1 MYPRLIFTALF
12 FITLFINVSANP
24 VDGSPPGWLRSA
36 ASGSVPSYDK
46 NVKAVVLHNEQQVT
60 LEGNGNLL
68 VTTENYAVKILT
80 REGRQE
86 AVAEAVYLV
95 SSGKVR
101 EMNAWLIRPDGTTKE
116 YDKKFII
123 DQISDP
129 DDVYNEGR
137 EKIIDASNDADVG
150 YVFGYT
156 IVSEDRPLFFQDTR
170 FFQYDLPTLVS
181 RYTLNLPANWKAS
194 SVTFNYPDV
203 KPQVNGSSYT
213 WELRNLAPIADEP
226 MSPSFVNLA
235 PRLAVDFSPNDASQA
250 TGRVFPKWADVSRW
264 ETAMYD
270 PQVIVDD
277 AVAAKAQELTVNAK
291 TELEKIRAIGTY
303 VQNIQYISID
313 IGVGYGN
320 GIRPRPSNL
329 VLARGYGDCK
339 DKANLMRAMLRSLKI
354 EAYPIAIYSG
364 DADYVREEW
373 VSPGQFNHCII
384 AIKVGD
390 ATQTAT
396 VINHARLG
404 RLLIFDATD
413 PFTPVGDLPGE
424 EQGSLAMIIAGD
436 DGGLV
441 RMPVTPSGFNAW
453 KRNVEVNLTGDGA
466 ISGVIRDKA
475 TGQSSSEV
483 RALFRSLSSS
493 DVNKVIESWLT
504 RGATAARL
512 VKLTSKDRIA
522 DSSFD
527 LDVEFSAPAYGQL
540 MQNRLLVFKPAIVS
554 RSNSIYLT
562 ELIRKNPVSL
572 SADSFDE
579 TTVFTLPP
587 GFIVDEMPAPV
598 SLETAFGKYSTTY
611 AVNENK
617 LTFTRSL
624 TMNRST
630 LSVDKYNS
638 IRDFFSKIL
647 AAEQT
652 PVVLLR
658 KELHP

>member
-1 MYPRLIFTALF
+1 
-12 FITLFINVSANP
+12 
-24 VDGSPPGWLRSA
+24 
-36 ASGSVPSYDK
+36 
-46 NVKAVVLHNEQQVT
+46 
-60 LEGNGNLL
+60 
-68 VTTENYAVKILT
+68 
-80 REGRQE
+80 
-86 AVAEAVYLV
+86 
-95 SSGKVR
+95 
-101 EMNAWLIRPDGTTKE
+101 MNAWVIRSDGSIKE
-116 YDKKFII
+116 YDKKSII
-123 DQISDP
+123 DRINDP
-129 DDVYNEGR
+129 DDVYDEGR
-137 EKIIDASNDADVG
+137 IKIIDASDDVDIG
-150 YVFGYT
+150 FVFGYT
-156 IVSEDRPLFFQDTR
+156 VVSEDRPLFYQHRYLFQD
-170 FFQYDLPTLVS
+170 DLPTLFS
-181 RYTLNLPANWKAS
+181 RFSLNLPANWKAS
-194 SVTFNYPDV
+194 SITYNYPEV
-203 KPQVNGSSYT
+203 KPQVSGSSYT
-213 WELRNLAPIADEP
+213 WELRNLPPIADEP
-226 MSPSFVNLA
+226 MSPSFINMA

-291 TELEKIRAIGTY
+291 TEIEKIRAIGTF
-303 VQNIQYISID
+303 VQNLQYISID

-339 DKANLMRAMLRSLKI
+339 DKANLMRAMLRALKI

-384 AIKVGD
+384 AIKVG
-390 ATQTAT
+390 AGTNAAT
-396 VINHARLG
+396 VIDHPKLG

-413 PFTPVGDLPGE
+413 PFTPVGDLPGD

-436 DGGLV
+436 DGGLIK
-441 RMPVTPSGFNAW
+441 MPVTPSGFNAW
-453 KRNVEVNLTGDGA
+453 KRNVEVSLTGDGA
-466 ISGVIRDKA
+466 ISGTIRDKA
-475 TGQSSSEV
+475 TGQSSTQV
-483 RALFRSLSSS
+483 RALFRMLSVS
-493 DVNKVIESWLT
+493 DVNKVIEGWLT

-512 VKLTSKDRIA
+512 VKLTPTDRIA
-522 DSSFD
+522 DSSFN

-540 MQNRLLVFKPAIVS
+540 MQNRLLVFKPAIMS
-554 RSNSIYLT
+554 RANSIYLT

-572 SADSFDE
+572 DADSFDE

-587 GFIVDEMPAPV
+587 GFVVDEMPDPV
-598 SLETAFGKYSTTY
+598 SLETSFGKYSTTY
-611 AVNENK
+611 AVKENK

-630 LSVDKYNS
+630 LSVDKYSS

-647 AAEQT
+647 AAEQS

-658 KELHP
+658 KDLHQ

>member
-1 MYPRLIFTALF
+1 MYPRLIFTILF

-24 VDGSPPGWLRSA
+24 GDSAPPGWLRSA
-36 ASGSVPSYDK
+36 ASVTVPSYDK
-46 NVKAVVLHNEQQVT
+46 NVKAVVLYNEAQVT
-60 LEGNGNLL
+60 FENGNL
-68 VTTENYAVKILT
+68 VTTENRAVKILT
-80 REGRQE
+80 REGKRE
-86 AVAEAVYLV
+86 AVALAYYLV

-101 EMNAWLIRPDGTTKE
+101 EMNAWIIRTDGSTKE
-116 YDKKFII
+116 YDKKSII
-123 DQISDP
+123 DSIGDT

-137 EKIIDASNDADVG
+137 IKIIDASEDVDINF
-150 YVFGYT
+150 VFGYT
-156 IVSEDRPLFFQDTR
+156 VVSEDRPLFYDGEFLFQD
-170 FFQYDLPTLVS
+170 DLPTLTS
-181 RYTLNLPANWKAS
+181 RYTLNLPPNWKAS
-194 SVTFNYPDV
+194 SLTFNYPEV
-203 KPQVNGSSYT
+203 KPQVSGTSYT
-213 WELRNLAPIADEP
+213 WELRNLPPIATEP
-226 MSPSFVNLA
+226 MSPSFGNLA
-235 PRLAVDFSPNDASQA
+235 PRIAINYSPNDASQA
-250 TGRVFPKWADVSRW
+250 VDRVFANWLEFSRW
-264 ETAMYD
+264 ASKLYD

-291 TELEKIRAIGTY
+291 TELQKIRAIGTY
-303 VQNIQYISID
+303 VQNLQYISID

-339 DKANLMRAMLRSLKI
+339 DKANLMRAMLRALKI
-354 EAYPIAIYSG
+354 EAYPIVIYSG
-364 DADYVREEW
+364 DADYVREESISW
-373 VSPGQFNHCII
+373 QFNHCII
-384 AIKVGD
+384 AVKISD
-390 ATQTAT
+390 ATEGAT
-396 VINHARLG
+396 VINHPKLG

-413 PFTPVGDLPGE
+413 PFTPVGDLPND
-424 EQGSLAMIIAGD
+424 EQGSFALIIAGES
-436 DGGLV
+436 GGLIK
-441 RMPVTPSGFNAW
+441 MPVTPSGFNGW
-453 KRNVEVNLTGDGA
+453 KRNVEVSLTGDGA

-475 TGQSSSEV
+475 TGQSSSAV
-483 RALFRSLSSS
+483 RALFRSLSAS
-493 DVNKVIESWLT
+493 DVNKVIEGWLT

-512 VKLTSKDRIA
+512 VKLTPTDRIA

-527 LDVEFSAPAYGQL
+527 MDVEFSAPAYGQL

-579 TTVFTLPP
+579 TTVFTLPA

-598 SLETAFGKYSTTY
+598 TLETAFGKYSTTY
-611 AVNENK
+611 AVKENK

-647 AAEQT
+647 AAEQS
-652 PVVLLR
+652 PVVLMR
-658 KELHP
+658 KELH